1 MGLIDRDLS
10 SEVLLED
17 AVNLLSGHDFWH
29 TRTNKALGLGSLK
42 FSDGPNGVRGEDWI
56 NGAPSAAIPCGTAL
70 GASFDVEM
78 VRKLAAVL
86 ARECKRKGVHGLLA
100 PTMNIHRYPLCRYYQ
115 IATRASADFVGG
127 RNFESYSE
135 DPLLSG
141 LIAAS
146 FVNGLQAQ
154 GIATSPKHFLAN
166 EAENGRRWSDSVI
179 EERALREIYLE
190 PFKIVVEQADPW
202 CIMTAYNSVNGSFCS
217 ESQNLLSILH
227 NEWRY
232 NGAVISDWFGTYS
245 TTEAFNAGLDL
256 EMPGPTKFRECK
268 KVLEALNRGQV
279 QKKQITDSA
288 ARVVNLLRKTGCV
301 GEPGFPPPL
310 KAEEPDY
317 LDDLGSRPLIRQAA
331 ESSMVLMK
339 NKGDT
344 LPLVDRDT
352 RLAVFGHHAI
362 EPSLF
367 GGGSASLKV
376 PYASNPWDA
385 LQKTYRNAKF
395 GAGVAVN
402 RLVPLPNESGL
413 HIDDITLHWYNG
425 DQTTPEQLFH
435 SQELKDTLHML
446 VEHAPDGLLGRSD
459 FCTSMNFEL
468 VAQETGPYNLGL
480 SGPGSAKCLLDDR
493 AVLDV
498 ERDLNLST
506 EDFLFDR
513 SKLEVCREE
522 PLHLEAGRKYKFE
535 VVSWSSK
542 HKAQNV
548 NREFFIQGCRLGL
561 ALASDDDIALNRAEK
576 LAETVDTALVVVGT
590 GTEWESEGFDRVSM
604 KLPRRQDEL
613 ILRVAKAC
621 QGPTIV
627 VVNAGSPIDTSA
639 WIDEV
644 DAVIYAW
651 FPGMEF
657 GNALARIISGEASPC
672 ARLPTT
678 FWDTVEDYSAGHVES
693 LMTSDKKIH
702 YREGI
707 YVGYRQQS
715 LGTYNP
721 RFAFGHGLSYSTFS
735 CSVRSAAYLTFDPS
749 QTAAK
754 VVLQVQNTGTL
765 AASETI
771 LLFIEA
777 LEPTTPRPS
786 VELRAFAKTAVLEP
800 RALQVV
806 EFCLKARDFSYW
818 DVQDHLW
825 RVDAGT
831 YRLRVA
837 GPRGVGDWKETDGVV
852 VRIEEGST
860 IE

>member
-1 MGLIDRDLS
+1 MGSIDRDLP
-10 SEVLLED
+10 SELSLEE

-29 TRTNKALGLGSLK
+29 TRANEALGLGSLK

-70 GASFDVEM
+70 GASFDVEL
-78 VRKLAAVL
+78 VTKLAGVL

-100 PTMNIHRYPLCRYYQ
+100 PTMNTHRYPLC
-115 IATRASADFVGG
+115 G
-127 RNFESYSE
+127 RNFESFSE

-166 EAENGRRWSDSVI
+166 EAENGRRWSDSI
-179 EERALREIYLE
+179 IDERALREIYLE
-190 PFKIVVEQADPW
+190 PFRIVVEQADPW
-202 CIMTAYNSVNGSFCS
+202 SIMTAYNSVNGSFCS
-217 ESQNLLSILH
+217 ESQNLLSILRD
-227 NEWRY
+227 EWRY

-256 EMPGPTKFRECK
+256 EMPGPTKFREYN
-268 KVLEALNRGQV
+268 KVLKAIRKGEV
-279 QKKQITDSA
+279 QRKQITDSA
-288 ARVVNLLRKTGCV
+288 ARIVDLLRKTGRA

-317 LDDLGSRPLIRQAA
+317 LDDVESRALIRQAA
-331 ESSMVLMK
+331 ESSMVLLK
-339 NKGDT
+339 NGRDT
-344 LPLVDRDT
+344 LPLLDRAT
-352 RLAVFGHHAI
+352 RLAVFGHHAT

-376 PYASNPWDA
+376 PYTSTPWEV
-385 LQKTYRNAKF
+385 LSKTYCNATL

-413 HIDDITLHWYNG
+413 GIENITLLWYNG
-425 DQTTPEQLFH
+425 DQPSPGQLFH
-435 SQELKDTLHML
+435 RQEFKDTLYML
-446 VEHAPDGLLGRSD
+446 VEHAPDGLLDRSD
-459 FCTSMNFEL
+459 FCTTMKFEL
-468 VAQETGPYNLGL
+468 VAQKSGFYNLSL
-480 SGPGSAKCLLDDR
+480 SGPGSAKCLLDDKV
-493 AVLDV
+493 VLDV
-498 ERDLNLST
+498 ERDLNVST

-513 SKLEVCREE
+513 SKLEVCRDE
-522 PLHLEAGRKYKFE
+522 PLLLEAGRTYKFE

-548 NREFFIQGCRLGL
+548 TREFFIQGCRLGL
-561 ALASDDDIALNRAEK
+561 ALASDDNLPLASAKK
-576 LAETVDTALVVVGT
+576 LAETVDTALIVVGT

-621 QGPTIV
+621 QGKTIV

-657 GNALARIISGEASPC
+657 GNALARVVSGEVSPC

-678 FWDTVEDYSAGHVES
+678 FWDTVEDYPAGHVES
-693 LMTSDKKIH
+693 LMTPNKEIH

-707 YVGYRQQS
+707 HVGYRQQS
-715 LGTYNP
+715 LETYNP
-721 RFAFGHGLSYSTFS
+721 RFAFGHGLSYTTFS
-735 CSVRSAAYLTFDPS
+735 CSITSPTYLAFDARQETNKVVMRVTNTGSRAAS
-749 QTAAK
+749 QT
-754 VVLQVQNTGTL
+754 V
-765 AASETI
+765 

-777 LEPTTPRPS
+777 LEPATPRPS
-786 VELRAFAKTAVLEP
+786 VELRAFAKMEILEP
-800 RALQVV
+800 GASQDL
-806 EFCLKARDFSYW
+806 EFCLKVRDFSYW
-818 DVQDHLW
+818 DVKDHLW
-825 RVDAGT
+825 RVDAGN

-837 GPRGVGDWKETDGVV
+837 GPHGVGDWREIEDVTI
-852 VRIEEGST
+852 RIEERMT
-860 IE
+860 VE

>member
-1 MGLIDRDLS
+1 MGSIDRDFLS
-10 SEVLLED
+10 ELSLED
-17 AVNLLSGHDFWH
+17 AVSLLSGHDFWH
-29 TRTNKALGLGSLK
+29 TRSNEALGLGSLK

-70 GASFDVEM
+70 GASFDVEL
-78 VRKLAAVL
+78 VSKLAAVL

-100 PTMNIHRYPLCRYYQ
+100 PTMNIHRYPLC
-115 IATRASADFVGG
+115 G
-127 RNFESYSE
+127 RNFESFSE
-135 DPLLSG
+135 DPLLTG
-141 LIAAS
+141 IVAAS

-190 PFKIVVEQADPW
+190 PFRIVVEQADPW

-217 ESQNLLSILH
+217 ESQNLLSILR

-256 EMPGPTKFRECK
+256 EMPGPTKFREYN
-268 KVLEALNRGQV
+268 KVLEAIKRGEV
-279 QKKQITDSA
+279 QKDQITGSA
-288 ARVVNLLRKTGCV
+288 TRVIDLLRKTGRV

-317 LDDLGSRPLIRQAA
+317 LNDVKSRLLIREAA
-331 ESSMVLMK
+331 ESSMVLLK
-339 NKGDT
+339 NERNT

-352 RLAVFGHHAI
+352 RLAVFGRHVT
-362 EPSLF
+362 EPCLF

-376 PYASNPWDA
+376 PYSSTPWDA
-385 LQKTYRNAKF
+385 LKNTYLHATL
-395 GAGVAVN
+395 GAGVTVN
-402 RLVPLPNESGL
+402 RLVPLPSESGL
-413 HIDDITLHWYNG
+413 GIENIALLWYNG
-425 DQTTPEQLFH
+425 DEPSTETLFH
-435 SQELKDTLHML
+435 SQELNDTLYML
-446 VEHAPDGLLGRSD
+446 VEHAPNGLLDRSG
-459 FCTSMNFEL
+459 FCTSMKFEL
-468 VAQETGPYNLGL
+468 FAQTTGPYNLSL
-480 SGPGSAKCLLDDR
+480 SGPGNAKCLLDDQV
-493 AVLDV
+493 VLDV
-498 ERDLNLST
+498 KRDLNVST

-513 SKLEVCREE
+513 SKLEICRDE
-522 PLHLEAGRKYKFE
+522 PLLLEAGRRYKFE
-535 VVSWSSK
+535 VLSWSSK

-561 ALASDDDIALNRAEK
+561 ALASDDDRALARAER

-604 KLPRRQDEL
+604 QLPCRQDEL

-621 QGPTIV
+621 QGQTIV

-639 WIDEV
+639 WADEV

-651 FPGMEF
+651 FPGMEL
-657 GNALARIISGEASPC
+657 GNALARVISGQVSPC

-678 FWDTVEDYSAGHVES
+678 FWDTVEDYPAGHVET
-693 LMTSDKKIH
+693 LMASDKEIH

-715 LGTYNP
+715 LQTYNP
-721 RFAFGHGLSYSTFS
+721 RFAFGHGLSYTTFS
-735 CSVRSAAYLTFDPS
+735 CFVKSPTCFVFGPRQET
-749 QTAAK
+749 AK
-754 VVLQVQNTGTL
+754 VVLEVQNTGSL
-765 AASETI
+765 AASETV
-771 LLFIEA
+771 LLFVEA
-777 LEPTTPRPS
+777 LGPATPRPN
-786 VELRAFAKTAVLEP
+786 VELRAFAKTKILEP
-800 RALQVV
+800 GTSQDL

-818 DVQDHLW
+818 NVEDHLW
-825 RVDAGT
+825 RVGT
-831 YRLRVA
+831 GNYRIRVA
-837 GPRGVGDWKETDGVV
+837 GPRGVGDWKNIEDIT
-852 VRIEEGST
+852 VRYEEGMM
-860 IE
+860 IV